1 MLKPCL
7 AAAAAPAVKAR
18 RAARRGR
25 AGVLTR
31 WHLVGAGVAA
41 APFETLATVAR
52 VGHGCAAKAAGAAPV
67 VIDRVRQR

>member
-1 MLKPCL
+1 M
-7 AAAAAPAVKAR
+7 
-18 RAARRGR
+18 
-25 AGVLTR
+25 
-31 WHLVGAGVAA
+31 AA